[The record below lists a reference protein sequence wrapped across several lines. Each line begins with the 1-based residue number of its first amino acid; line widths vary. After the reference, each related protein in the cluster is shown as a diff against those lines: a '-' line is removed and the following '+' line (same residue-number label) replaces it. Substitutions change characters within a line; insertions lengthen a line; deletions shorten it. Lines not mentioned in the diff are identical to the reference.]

1 MARIYRARNAMAL
14 LFQILGLAL
23 GLYTLTALVRG
34 EVFTASGAHG
44 RTVTRDRTPSYYWL
58 VISIYAVLSVAL
70 LLVF

>member
-1 MARIYRARNAMAL
+1 
-14 LFQILGLAL
+14 
-23 GLYTLTALVRG
+23 VRG